1 MNKNIFD
8 DVELQ
13 DVLAADSINLLND
26 FIAEYGVNTVS
37 IDKQRSLLEICIL
50 EGRDKLHRGYGYL
63 L

>member
-26 FIAEYGVNTVS
+26 FIAEY
-37 IDKQRSLLEICIL
+37 
-50 EGRDKLHRGYGYL
+50 
-63 L
+63 